1 MSDRFT
7 EKLRR
12 QRRRRMWRIAA
23 AVLAVVLVLAGV
35 WAVWFSSLL
44 EIRDVEVRGTEH
56 VPVERVVRAAEVPLG
71 TPLPR
76 LDAESIAERVGD
88 LAPVESVRVERDLPH
103 TVRVVITER
112 TAVAWIER
120 SGTPWAVDASG
131 VAYRPLNSEPSH
143 LPELDVDEEDRRVLS
158 AVARVA
164 ADIADGDADLLG
176 QTDTIRAE
184 TRDSI
189 ELDLSQGRMV
199 VWGSA
204 EEAEAKLSVL
214 GPLLQIRAR
223 SYDVSAPERPTT
235 VE

>member
-12 QRRRRMWRIAA
+12 QRRRTRLRIAGI
-23 AVLAVVLVLAGV
+23 VLVVVLILAGA

-44 EIRDVEVRGTEH
+44 EIRDVQVEGTRH
-56 VPVERVVRAAEVPLG
+56 VPVERVVRAAQVPVG

-76 LDAESIAERVGD
+76 LDSDAIAERISE
-88 LAPVESVRVERDLPH
+88 LKPVESVRVERDLPH
-103 TVRVVITER
+103 GVRIVVTER
-112 TAVAWIER
+112 SAVAWIDR

-131 VAYRPLNSEPSH
+131 VAYRPLNSKPSH
-143 LPELDVDEEDRRVLS
+143 LPQLGVDGDDPRVLS

-164 ADIADGDADLLG
+164 ADIADGDPQLLRD
-176 QTDTIRAE
+176 TDTIRAE

-189 ELDLSQGRMV
+189 ELDLSKGRTV

-204 EEAEAKLSVL
+204 EEADDKLAVPRTLLEIEAS
-214 GPLLQIRAR
+214 

-235 VE
+235 LE